1 MKTMTSLLST
11 TLVLMVA
18 TSSTISKVDAISS
31 GSLGMFI
38 LKLYIDIMEGTH
50 FTNSC
55 VIHNG
60 KFENNVK

>member
-1 MKTMTSLLST
+1 
-11 TLVLMVA
+11 MVA

-55 VIHNG
+55 LIHTD
-60 KFENNVK
+60 KFENNFK